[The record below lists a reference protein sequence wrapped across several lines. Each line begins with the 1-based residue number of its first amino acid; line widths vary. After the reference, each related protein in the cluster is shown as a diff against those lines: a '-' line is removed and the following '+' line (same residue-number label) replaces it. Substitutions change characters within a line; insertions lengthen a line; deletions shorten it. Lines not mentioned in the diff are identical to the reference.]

1 MATKGKN
8 EEISDESGA
17 ESLVGSDSA
26 SDSSDMELTESDGE
40 DDIAIVSNLFIII
53 YNL

>member
-8 EEISDESGA
+8 EELSDESGS
-17 ESLVGSDSA
+17 ESLVSDSEE
-26 SDSSDMELTESDGE
+26 DSASDMELTESDGE
-40 DDIAIVSNLFIII
+40 DDIAIVSDLFIII

>member
-8 EEISDESGA
+8 EEISDESGS
-17 ESLVGSDSA
+17 ESLGSDSA